1 MGCRVKPGNDDWAAD
16 VLYSASEQQDRRE
29 DVMGSKTAAM
39 AACLAALLA
48 QGGAVRAAE
57 VSVIASTAMR
67 EVLEELV
74 PMFERASGHKV
85 TLSFL
90 SGGVLPVKVKEGAQ
104 ADLVVTTPQTID
116 DLVKAGRVEA
126 GTRIDFVR
134 SGAGVAVRAGA
145 RKPDIATPDA
155 FKNALLAAKTVGYS
169 QGPSGVH
176 FMTVLARLG
185 IADQIKAKGVV
196 PPLGQR
202 VGALIAKGEAEIG
215 VQQITEL
222 LLIPGIDFVGPLP
235 KELQANIVYAT
246 ATPSNAKERQAAAA
260 LVKFLSSEP
269 ALPVIKKMGLE
280 PG

>member
-1 MGCRVKPGNDDWAAD
+1 
-16 VLYSASEQQDRRE
+16 
-29 DVMGSKTAAM
+29 MGSKTAAM

-48 QGGAVRAAE
+48 QGGAVRAAD

-85 TLSFL
+85 TVTFL
-90 SGGVLPVKVKEGAQ
+90 SGAVLPGKVREGAP
-104 ADLVVTTPQTID
+104 ADLVVTTPETID
-116 DLVKAGRVEA
+116 DLVKAGKVEA
-126 GTRIDFVR
+126 GTRVDFVR

-145 RKPDIATPDA
+145 AKTDIATPDA

-176 FMTVLARLG
+176 FMSVLAKLG
-185 IADQIKAKGVV
+185 ITEEVKAKGVV

-202 VGALIAKGEAEIG
+202 VGALVAKGDAEIG

-246 ATPSNAKERQAAAA
+246 ATPANAKERQGAAA

-280 PG
+280 PAGL

>member
-1 MGCRVKPGNDDWAAD
+1 
-16 VLYSASEQQDRRE
+16 
-29 DVMGSKTAAM
+29 MGSKIAAF
-39 AACLAALLA
+39 AVCLTVLLA
-48 QGGAVRAAE
+48 GGSAVRAAD

-67 EVLEELV
+67 QVLEELV

-85 TLSFL
+85 TLSFQ
-90 SGGVLPVKVKEGAQ
+90 SGAVLPVKVREGAQ
-104 ADLVVTTPQTID
+104 ADLVVTTPETID
-116 DLVKAGRVEA
+116 DLVKAGKVEA
-126 GTRIDFVR
+126 GTRVDFVR

-145 RKPDIATPDA
+145 GKPDIGTPEA

-176 FMTVLARLG
+176 FMAVLARLG

-202 VGALIAKGEAEIG
+202 VGALVAKGEAEIG

-246 ATPSNAKERQAAAA
+246 ATRSSAKERQAAAA